1 LAKTYRIAR
10 RLLNKKLCGR
20 IHLRLGEEFG
30 NHSRVNRIIIPGEY
44 FLEAQMKSFLLT
56 IVFALL
62 AISVFSLP
70 PVAEAQ
76 AGANGD
82 LLKPLPQMQLKDF
95 AGKSVKQEE
104 LGGKLYVVDFWA
116 TWCGPCIVE
125 IPSFN
130 RLQEKYA
137 AQGVKI
143 LGVTLA
149 SGEAKE
155 VQPFIIR
162 HKMKYTVVMGDDDQ
176 LGDLNIMG
184 FPTTFIVTKDWK
196 IYKRYIGAGS
206 KKAEEIEADIQKLL
220 EGQ

>member
-1 LAKTYRIAR
+1 
-10 RLLNKKLCGR
+10 
-20 IHLRLGEEFG
+20 
-30 NHSRVNRIIIPGEY
+30 
-44 FLEAQMKSFLLT
+44 MKSFLLT

-62 AISVFSLP
+62 AVPVFSVP
-70 PVAEAQ
+70 PLAAAQ
-76 AGANGD
+76 ADANGD
-82 LLKPLPQMQLKDF
+82 TLKPLPQMQLKDF
-95 AGKSVKQEE
+95 AGKSVKQQE
-104 LGGKLYVVDFWA
+104 LGGKVYVVDFWA
-116 TWCGPCIVE
+116 TWCGPCIIE

-137 AQGVKI
+137 DKGLKV

-155 VQPFIIR
+155 VQPFITR

-196 IYKRYIGAGS
+196 IYKRYVGAGS
-206 KKAEEIEADIQKLL
+206 KKALEIDADIQKLL
-220 EGQ
+220 EKQ

>member
-1 LAKTYRIAR
+1 
-10 RLLNKKLCGR
+10 
-20 IHLRLGEEFG
+20 
-30 NHSRVNRIIIPGEY
+30 
-44 FLEAQMKSFLLT
+44 MKSFLLT

-62 AISVFSLP
+62 SIPAFSVQ

-76 AGANGD
+76 AGANGEA
-82 LLKPLPQMQLKDF
+82 LKALPQMQLKDF
-95 AGKSVKQEE
+95 AGKSIKQEE
-104 LGGKLYVVDFWA
+104 LGGKVYVVDFWA

-137 AQGVKI
+137 DKGLKVV
-143 LGVTLA
+143 GVTLA

-155 VQPFIIR
+155 VEPFITR

-196 IYKRYIGAGS
+196 IYKRYVGAGAR
-206 KKAEEIEADIQKLL
+206 KAEEMDADIRKLL
-220 EGQ
+220 EKQ